1 MEGYKK
7 DLLNFVK
14 FKVKGESDFHSLQF
28 NNIQTPT
35 HCKTNGFLLLNEYKL
50 RHVSTVLQWF
60 ICLCSQSCNFSLM
73 KIIFELS
80 IILIVIFLLWW
91 CREHNFSVQF

>member
-1 MEGYKK
+1 MKGYKK

-35 HCKTNGFLLLNEYKL
+35 HCKTNGFLLLN
-50 RHVSTVLQWF
+50 
-60 ICLCSQSCNFSLM
+60 
-73 KIIFELS
+73 
-80 IILIVIFLLWW
+80 
-91 CREHNFSVQF
+91 